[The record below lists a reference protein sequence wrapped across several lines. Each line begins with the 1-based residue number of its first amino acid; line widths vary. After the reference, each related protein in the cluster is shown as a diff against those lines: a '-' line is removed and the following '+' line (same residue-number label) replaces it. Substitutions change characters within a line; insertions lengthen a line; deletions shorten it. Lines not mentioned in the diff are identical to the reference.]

1 MSGATTTCQSP
12 VFFDNW
18 FTTLDLLLYLK
29 QKGILACG
37 TIRANR
43 LKGCP
48 LKENKEMKAEGR
60 GSLDFMSD
68 MNSGM
73 LCILLQILLDCI
85 QLAHSRDGAL
95 IKKQERRSIAHRSLS
110 QAL

>member
-1 MSGATTTCQSP
+1 
-12 VFFDNW
+12 
-18 FTTLDLLLYLK
+18 
-29 QKGILACG
+29 
-37 TIRANR
+37 
-43 LKGCP
+43 
-48 LKENKEMKAEGR
+48 MKAEGC

-85 QLAHSRDGAL
+85 QLAYLRDGAL
-95 IKKQERRSIAHRSLS
+95 IKKQERRSIAQKSLS